1 MYAAK
6 ARAALQQF
14 DEGDDQAALGDQR
27 AKQPF
32 QKIRLHRLD
41 AGSGFLSQGFD
52 AGRGFLSQG
61 VDVGRDGGDI
71 RLGREVGVEE
81 GDMLFGQLLGEAALG
96 QALDEAMGVEG
107 DGRSHARIKATPST
121 RDRTIVNR

>member
-27 AKQPF
+27 ATQPF

-52 AGRGFLSQG
+52 AGR
-61 VDVGRDGGDI
+61 DGGDI
-71 RLGREVGVEE
+71 RLGRKVGVEE